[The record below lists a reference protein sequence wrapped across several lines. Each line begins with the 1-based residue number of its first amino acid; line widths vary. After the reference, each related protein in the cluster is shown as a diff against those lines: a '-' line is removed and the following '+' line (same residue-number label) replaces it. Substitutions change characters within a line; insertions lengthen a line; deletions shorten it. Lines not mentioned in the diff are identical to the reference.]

1 MSTRYPYYPST
12 TFPNTVQT
20 FVTMLDVLSADAAA
34 LAGYQQA
41 MEGGDIALAQQY
53 YQQISNASQKII
65 DAQKLNT
72 LIDTCMALEEFY
84 KDDIQTWLES
94 QQATWQQRVD
104 QFNYMGLFSA
114 STQYEVNNFV
124 LYAINGVQQLYIC
137 IARPPVGTTPT
148 NLTYWRVLTVRGERG
163 TSGTSMVFRYEWSS
177 ASEYEIQDI
186 VSYNG
191 ALWGCLVANQN
202 QTPQEGSTY
211 WQLIYS
217 SRQTQYPV
225 QVEQPTAQ
233 ASGDLWFKVV

>member
-41 MEGGDIALAQQY
+41 MEAGDIALAQQY

-94 QQATWQQRVD
+94 QQATWQERVD
-104 QFNYMGLFSA
+104 QFNYMGAFSA
-114 STQYEVNNFV
+114 SRQYEVNNFV
-124 LYAINGVQQLYIC
+124 MYTVAGIQQLYIC
-137 IARPPVGTTPT
+137 TVRPPIGMSPVNT
-148 NLTYWRVLTVRGERG
+148 TYWRVLTVQGERG
-163 TSGTSMVFRYEWSS
+163 SSGDSLSFRGEWASS
-177 ASEYEIQDI
+177 EAYNEQDV

-191 ALWGCLVANQN
+191 GLWGCLTTNQN
-202 QTPQEGSTY
+202 QTPQEGSAY
-211 WQLIYS
+211 WKLIYS
-217 SRQTQYPV
+217 SGQAQYPF
-225 QVEQPTAQ
+225 QSAQP
-233 ASGDLWFKVV
+233 SGQTSGELWFKVV